1 MKITDFGNPT
11 TTTGAVTNMVFMGA
25 VLGLET
31 TNLVFNIKGYER
43 SKSID
48 KTADKLKDSV
58 DASQKRIDEAVYLFA
73 PSCGITLKPRQQEAA
88 PQSQPAPQPAPQ
100 QDYYAQ
106 PQGYYDGYQQ
116 GYQPAPPAQG
126 QLEQRLQSSRR

>member
-31 TNLVFNIKGYER
+31 TNLVYNIKGYNS
-43 SKSID
+43 SKSLN

-73 PSCGITLKPRQQEAA
+73 PSCGITLKPRQEAA
-88 PQSQPAPQPAPQ
+88 PQPQPAPQ

-126 QLEQRLQSSRR
+126 QPEQRLQSSRR